1 MIGRDQDHGVLVS
14 RSSIK
19 GEISNDEDEEIQDYS
34 SRAKSKVKLI
44 ESGNIAQLVGV
55 TTLKDDWTSKSHHIR
70 HHTHN
75 AYYGM
80 RYYGQLE
87 AKVSLLSILPIML
100 VIFMLDTCLCDYMF
114 YH

>member
-1 MIGRDQDHGVLVS
+1 MM
-14 RSSIK
+14 K
-19 GEISNDEDEEIQDYS
+19 MNKIQDYS
-34 SRAKSKVKLI
+34 SRAKLEVKLN
-44 ESGNIAQLVGV
+44 ESGNIGQLVGV
-55 TTLKDDWTSKSHHIR
+55 TTLKNDWTSKSHRIH

-75 AYYGM
+75 TYYGM

-87 AKVSLLSILPIML
+87 AKVTLLSILPIVL